1 MNYAIYLKNH
11 SVILVIVVLHTWVM
25 QYSTM
30 VKGCPIAGMVLHADP
45 LMALHTD
52 PLMALHADPFMALH
66 ADPLMA
72 LHADPLMAFHA
83 DPLMAL
89 HADPLM
95 ALHADPLMAL
105 QAELKL
111 VKINYLTKQLH
122 QNSSNTNQQKS

>member
-45 LMALHTD
+45 LMALH
-52 PLMALHADPFMALH
+52 
-66 ADPLMA
+66 
-72 LHADPLMAFHA
+72 
-83 DPLMAL
+83 
-89 HADPLM
+89 
-95 ALHADPLMAL
+95 ADPLMAL